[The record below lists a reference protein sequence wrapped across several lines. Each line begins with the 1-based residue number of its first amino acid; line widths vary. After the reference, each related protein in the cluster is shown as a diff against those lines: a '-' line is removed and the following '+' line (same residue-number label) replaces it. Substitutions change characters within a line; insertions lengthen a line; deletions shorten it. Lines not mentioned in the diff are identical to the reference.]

1 MENLKPL
8 KWYRDLDTAQGRL
21 EAAAFLVEGSRAVT
35 QIIDGSSDQIIEILL
50 TEDLAARYSRFPL
63 RILTEKQLN
72 SLSSVKTPQG
82 ILVVVRLPE
91 GVYSEKIPQKTG
103 TKLLILE
110 DIQDPG
116 NTGTLI
122 RTAAAFDFS
131 GVIMTEKCADPFSP
145 KCVQATAGSI
155 LSLWIR
161 RTKNYL
167 PLIQAW
173 QKEGY
178 KLIAADLNGA
188 ENPETLHSF
197 PKIML
202 ALGNEASGLSPSLL
216 NISDCKIRIP
226 LNSKKVQSLNVAA
239 CGAICMFLTR

>member
-8 KWYRDLDTAQGRL
+8 KWYQDLSTAKGRL
-21 EAAAFLVEGSRAVT
+21 EANAFLVEGSRAVT
-35 QIIDGSSDQIIEILL
+35 QIIDNSSDQIMEILL

-82 ILVVVRLPE
+82 ILAAVRLPE
-91 GVYSEKIPQKTG
+91 DIYTEKIPQKTG
-103 TKLLILE
+103 AKLLILE

-116 NTGTLI
+116 NAGTLI

-131 GVIMTEKCADPFSP
+131 GVIMTEQCADPFSP
-145 KCVQATAGSI
+145 KCVQATAGSL

-167 PLIQAW
+167 PLIPAL
-173 QKEGY
+173 QKDGY
-178 KLIAADLNGA
+178 KLVAADLNSA
-188 ENPETLHSF
+188 ENPQILHSF

-202 ALGNEASGLSPSLL
+202 ALGNEASGLSPGLV
-216 NISDCKIRIP
+216 NMSDHKIRIP
-226 LNSKKVQSLNVAA
+226 LNSNKVQSLNVAA

>member
-1 MENLKPL
+1 M
-8 KWYRDLDTAQGRL
+8 
-21 EAAAFLVEGSRAVT
+21 AV
-35 QIIDGSSDQIIEILL
+35 GFE
-50 TEDLAARYSRFPL
+50 
-63 RILTEKQLN
+63 
-72 SLSSVKTPQG
+72 
-82 ILVVVRLPE
+82 LPE
-91 GVYSEKIPQKTG
+91 NHLVFFEKGFKIKGFVIKSHQVNDDAGAFDMPQKTG
-103 TKLLILE
+103 AKILILE

-116 NTGTLI
+116 NAGTLI

-131 GVIMTEKCADPFSP
+131 GIIMTEKCADPFSP

-178 KLIAADLNGA
+178 KLVAADLNGA

-197 PKIML
+197 PKMML
-202 ALGNEASGLSPSLL
+202 ALGNEASGLSSTLL
-216 NISDCKIRIP
+216 NISDYKIRIP